1 MYEHIYA
8 KVILD
13 VWNTKRFKK
22 ARNNVVLQNANNNF
36 SCWTAGVTSC
46 SNPSGQI
53 LPGIGFMVTFYEGDT
68 SPFFL

>member
-1 MYEHIYA
+1 MYENIYA

-13 VWNTKRFKK
+13 VCNTKRFKK
-22 ARNNVVLQNANNNF
+22 ERKNANNNF

-46 SNPSGQI
+46 PSLSGQI
-53 LPGIGFMVTFYEGDT
+53 HPGIGFMVTFYEDDI